1 MALATFSQPI
11 CAALET
17 KLDNLQAVSDLCNKL
32 IYSLFYNL
40 LNHVTLYALSSDDF
54 SASTDNLIFT
64 GVLEPKINQNL
75 SHHNFAGVF
84 TNQEK

>member
-32 IYSLFYNL
+32 ILNNL

>member
-17 KLDNLQAVSDLCNKL
+17 KLDNLQAVSDLCDKL
-32 IYSLFYNL
+32 ILNNL